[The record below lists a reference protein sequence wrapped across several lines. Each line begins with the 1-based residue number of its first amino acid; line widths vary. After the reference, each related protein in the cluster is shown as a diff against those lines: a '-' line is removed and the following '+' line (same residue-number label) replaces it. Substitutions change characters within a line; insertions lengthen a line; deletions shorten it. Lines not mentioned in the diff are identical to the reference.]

1 MGARRVLASSCWPV
15 FGNRATRRRS
25 MTRKSPIFLL
35 PMKYF
40 TFQWRFAWAMSGGS
54 QRSLLRRERGST
66 RPYVGRN
73 NTDGFDPVVGGRT
86 RPAFDGA
93 RVRPRSCCDYGG
105 VVRNHHGNLSGTH
118 LGCFGFLG
126 QCKPDPPS
134 PWVVL
139 VPPVSGTV
147 TATATCVARGQNP
160 ERVAPTFAAH
170 DPASR

>member
-1 MGARRVLASSCWPV
+1 
-15 FGNRATRRRS
+15 

-73 NTDGFDPVVGGRT
+73 NTDGFDPVGGGRT

-139 VPPVSGTV
+139 VPPVSGTAYGN
-147 TATATCVARGQNP
+147 TGRARREPHLRLRPWPKSRRRPRTGCCDSS
-160 ERVAPTFAAH
+160 AP
-170 DPASR
+170 